1 VVPVQTQ
8 PVLSAIPK
16 PLPATASISAVF
28 NRALKFGTE
37 SEDVKRL
44 QQLLATDSSIY
55 PNGKATGYFG
65 AMTRNAIR
73 KFQKKYGIAKEGQV
87 GYGDF
92 GPKTRAKIREVFGT
106 KVQPAVT
113 VTPFAP
119 QAPASSASLESM
131 RAQLVQLLD
140 LVKVLQARLAELK
153 K

>member
-1 VVPVQTQ
+1 
-8 PVLSAIPK
+8 
-16 PLPATASISAVF
+16 VF

-65 AMTRNAIR
+65 AMTRNAIM
-73 KFQKKYGIAKEGQV
+73 KFQKKYGIAKAGQP

-92 GPKTRAKIREVFGT
+92 GPKTRAKIQEVVGA
-106 KVQPAVT
+106 KSQSAVT
-113 VTPFAP
+113 PSAP
-119 QAPASSASLESM
+119 QAPASTANIESM
-131 RAQLVQLLD
+131 RAQLIQLLD